1 MFGDDVQLPDRGQ
14 GWYWNQE
21 AFGSMASYV
30 QIIDA
35 EVWPEP
41 DDEDDNGHS
50 RADEETATENFADLG
65 EQIDSVEWR
74 GYRIERYRTKAG
86 SNPIRVLQDGKY
98 VGDRL
103 VTQTLRIIA
112 AHLGIELRGANTQ
125 SQGNFLIQKLKEL
138 GQKA

>member
-1 MFGDDVQLPDRGQ
+1 
-14 GWYWNQE
+14 
-21 AFGSMASYV
+21 MAAYA

-41 DDEDDNGHS
+41 DDEAGDGNR
-50 RADEETATENFADLG
+50 RADEETATESFADLG

-74 GYRIERYRTKAG
+74 GYRIERYRTRAG
-86 SNPIRVLQDGKY
+86 SSPIRVLQDGKY

-103 VTQTLRIIA
+103 VTQTLRVIA

-138 GQKA
+138 EQQA

>member
-1 MFGDDVQLPDRGQ
+1 
-14 GWYWNQE
+14 
-21 AFGSMASYV
+21 MASYV

-125 SQGNFLIQKLKEL
+125 SQGNFL
-138 GQKA
+138 KA